1 MSVNLSRKEPKL
13 NSMYPITIKDSTDS
27 INCRINFNII
37 DFLYLSL
44 IRKNNCNKTDYYEK
58 LYDFLAIGENYYEAL
73 RNGKKIDIIK
83 QDKSFRYVKT
93 NELINGNIR
102 LEIAGVSAKQWKKY
116 FWICK
121 KYTNL
126 KKAGADRKYVDEAR
140 KRKEQFQKLIL
151 RKIDHMEMN
160 EKACYIYREMSV
172 YLFEDELSKLYRSK
186 GESWLE
192 FLKGITRNDLEGLL
206 QTDKKRFNEVYRQF
220 YTVLMQMKELKNNKI

>member
-1 MSVNLSRKEPKL
+1 MSVDLSRKEPKL

-220 YTVLMQMKELKNNKI
+220 YTVLLQMKELKNNKI

>member
-83 QDKSFRYVKT
+83 QDKLFRYVKT

-102 LEIAGVSAKQWKKY
+102 LEIAGVSAKQWRKY

-121 KYTNL
+121 KYTKL

-160 EKACYIYREMSV
+160 EEACSIYRKLSV

-186 GESWLE
+186 GEGWLE
-192 FLKGITRNDLEGLL
+192 FLKGINENDLEGLL
-206 QTDKKRFNEVYRQF
+206 QTDRNRFNEVYRQF
-220 YTVLMQMKELKNNKI
+220 YKVLVQMKELKKSKV